1 MPVGFSLFPLSKNC
15 HLHFFKE
22 NISAEICILFY
33 SHKGTPL
40 LYSSTA
46 PGTYMPSQKVPAEAS
61 ASSKSML
68 CYNST
73 ICIVCK
79 RSPPMISIVTPV
91 YNEEDNVIFFHDAV
105 TRVMEETGMAYE
117 LIYVDDGSHDR
128 TNELICG
135 LAEKDPH
142 VRALTFA
149 RNFGHQIAITCGMD
163 FARGDA
169 VITMDGDM
177 QHPPALIPTLIGKWK
192 EGYDIVQT
200 VRTATEDAGPIKKI
214 TSAGYYTI
222 INSISKTPVLPGG
235 SDFRL
240 MDRKALDVFLKFREH
255 SRFIRGIVGGLG
267 FKTASVK
274 FEAPARHA
282 GVSKFNMRKMLHFA
296 VDGILTNST
305 TPLRAAFYA
314 GIFAGIAGI
323 ILILHVLYAYLT
335 GAVVPGW
342 TTLTILVSFFGAV
355 NLVGLGIIGE
365 YIGRIYEESKNRP
378 LYWLSSDTGSTEK
391 IEKSRPEVSRE
402 IKKN

>member
-1 MPVGFSLFPLSKNC
+1 MREGMV
-15 HLHFFKE
+15 
-22 NISAEICILFY
+22 
-33 SHKGTPL
+33 T
-40 LYSSTA
+40 
-46 PGTYMPSQKVPAEAS
+46 V
-61 ASSKSML
+61 
-68 CYNST
+68 
-73 ICIVCK
+73 K
-79 RSPPMISIVTPV
+79 RISIVVPV
-91 YNEEDNVIFFHDAV
+91 YNEEENIAHFAAAV
-105 TRVMEETGMAYE
+105 EEVMGRLPYDYE
-117 LIYVDDGSHDR
+117 LLFIDDGSSDR
-128 TNELICG
+128 SREILRTLSERDARIG
-135 LAEKDPH
+135 SIFLARNYGH
-142 VRALTFA
+142 QLALT
-149 RNFGHQIAITCGMD
+149 CGID
-163 FARGDA
+163 HADGDA

-177 QHPPALIPTLIGKWK
+177 QHPPELLPQLLAKWE
-192 EGYDIVQT
+192 EGFDIVQT

-214 TSAGYYTI
+214 TSAGYYTM

-342 TTLTILVSFFGAV
+342 TSLTILVSFFGAV

-378 LYWLSSDTGSTEK
+378 LYWLSGDTGSTEK